1 MTEEEKNIIHN
12 LQEENK
18 KIMEKVKQIDNVC
31 DLALDGAT
39 NWDEEQLEELLKQIK
54 RILKS

>member
-18 KIMEKVKQIDNVC
+18 ELMEKVKQIDNVC
-31 DLALDGAT
+31 DLSLDGAT

>member
-18 KIMEKVKQIDNVC
+18 KIMKKVKQIDNVC

>member
-18 KIMEKVKQIDNVC
+18 ELIEKVKQIDNVC
-31 DLALDGAT
+31 DIALDGAT

>member
-18 KIMEKVKQIDNVC
+18 KLMEKVKQIDNVC

-39 NWDEEQLEELLKQIK
+39 NWDEEQLEELIKQIK